1 MPNPN
6 YESLSPNGH
15 ETMITR
21 IFQKLKGWVE
31 SLLNNKAD
39 KATTLSGYGITDAKI
54 ESGTI
59 TLGNDSITP
68 LSSAVLA
75 NYVAK
80 AGDTMTGALWIT
92 SNNTGLILHPLSGEG
107 GEIHLDAS
115 EANDTQAGIVL
126 DQYDSKLRIFGIP
139 SADGTTKTGVGTPL
153 SIDPYSK
160 NISGNYIFTGRATES
175 YVPRVNENSQFKPG
189 ANTSIIKEFDSR
201 SSNLPSADW
210 YHIYT
215 SEGSDTNYAVQLA
228 LGMTTNKAYY
238 RNCNNNT
245 WNGWVDLNAS
255 NRVAKAG
262 DTMSGTLTF
271 NKVTNAISYQGT
283 HATYP
288 MIKFI
293 DNTTDGNGNGIYI
306 GGGGQ
311 TIIGGGESANA
322 MAGQVGTAGGEI
334 MYIGNDSDVHIHTN
348 LQNGWSSKKTFTFGS
363 GGRLTI
369 PEYCYASY
377 FNQSSGAETPS
388 TSSYM
393 IYANSDGFFRKSTL
407 ANVKTILG
415 LGSAAYRGVYDKSAV
430 GHFDWD
436 SYKTNLVTNAA
447 IAFWNGRYNSGSS
460 NLQYCDRGRFGTV
473 VTAASDTYVS
483 KAKGT
488 YTGNGYTGYCVAGRD
503 TGHFYQL
510 NWTGSALQHYVDG
523 TNVGSSDMRLKKDKK
538 RLTDDE
544 QILDII
550 DECGIYSYKHI
561 DDDDKTSF
569 GIMAQAFKWKC
580 KERGLNPE
588 DYVLFQKTEHSLED
602 YMQYYTI
609 EYDQYLV
616 LKCASQDRKINR
628 LEQRIK
634 ELEDKLQ

>member
-68 LSSAVLA
+68 LSSDVLA

-80 AGDTMTGALWIT
+80 AGDTMTGALTIT
-92 SNNTGLILHPLSGEG
+92 KNNTGLILKPASGEG
-107 GEIHLDAS
+107 GELHLEAS
-115 EANDTQAGIVL
+115 TANTTQAGIIL
-126 DQYDSKLRIFGIP
+126 DQYDSKLRVYGIA

-153 SIDPYSK
+153 IIDPYSK

-189 ANTSIIKEFDSR
+189 ANTSIVKEFDSR

-210 YHIYT
+210 YHIYS

-238 RNCNNNT
+238 RNCTSNT

-334 MYIGNDSDVHIHTN
+334 MYIGNDADVHIHTN

-388 TSSYM
+388 TSSYI
-393 IYANSDGFFRKSTL
+393 IYANSDGFFRKSSVANIKSILGISGIYSNQDSNKTVTANTPIAGAGLSLPAGNYVISFTGNFPSGGGTSRTSCGCVVSTTSGSTSAINNQALTNTRYINDNETRVSGTTIANFGSETKIYCNLWLRGGSGTL
-407 ANVKTILG
+407 ANCWAQL
-415 LGSAAYRGVYDKSAV
+415 R
-430 GHFDWD
+430 
-436 SYKTNLVTNAA
+436 A
-447 IAFWNGRYNSGSS
+447 I
-460 NLQYCDRGRFGTV
+460 
-473 VTAASDTYVS
+473 
-483 KAKGT
+483 
-488 YTGNGYTGYCVAGRD
+488 
-503 TGHFYQL
+503 
-510 NWTGSALQHYVDG
+510 
-523 TNVGSSDMRLKKDKK
+523 
-538 RLTDDE
+538 
-544 QILDII
+544 
-550 DECGIYSYKHI
+550 
-561 DDDDKTSF
+561 
-569 GIMAQAFKWKC
+569 
-580 KERGLNPE
+580 
-588 DYVLFQKTEHSLED
+588 
-602 YMQYYTI
+602 
-609 EYDQYLV
+609 
-616 LKCASQDRKINR
+616 
-628 LEQRIK
+628 RIG
-634 ELEDKLQ
+634 